1 MENNRKFEFKP
12 SKTAKS
18 AVLIF
23 LVKPRELNIKLNIN
37 NIVLAIFLLTVSGL
51 NGQDLHF
58 SQFYFAPLQ
67 LNPALTGVFK
77 EDIRFS
83 ANYRRQWKSVP
94 VDYLTFSGV
103 VDGKIPKFSFQNGF
117 FSGGLVF
124 NHDIAGDGNLT
135 YSNLSATGSYTQ
147 KLTEQQLLT
156 AGLQVGV
163 GQRRIDLS
171 QLTFGN
177 QFNGDLFLGTAPTRE
192 NLDQTSIQYLDFGV
206 GLNWHLQQEDQKY
219 WGDLGIGVFH
229 LTQPD
234 VGFYNQNKTVLPRRY
249 SIYGNFGFGIND
261 KVGLEFNG
269 YFQKQNTYTES
280 VALGLRFG
288 VSYRLVGARDALI
301 PNIAVAY
308 NAWLLGFSYD
318 FNQSDFELATNGRG
332 GPELALQYRITKVKP
347 LKASKS
353 CPIF

>member
-1 MENNRKFEFKP
+1 MNFFK
-12 SKTAKS
+12 SNY
-18 AVLIF
+18 LQ
-23 LVKPRELNIKLNIN
+23 IKLYIK
-37 NIVLAIFLLTVSGL
+37 NIVLVLFLLSTFGL
-51 NGQDLHF
+51 SGQDLHF
-58 SQFYFAPLQ
+58 SQFYYAPLQ

-103 VDGKIPKFSFQNGF
+103 VDGKITKLSFPNGF

-124 NHDIAGDGNLT
+124 NHDVAGDGSLT
-135 YSNLSATGSYTQ
+135 YSHFSGTASYTQ
-147 KLTEQQLLT
+147 KLTEQQLIS
-156 AGLQVGV
+156 AGLLIGG

-177 QFNGDLFLGTAPTRE
+177 QFNGDLFIESASTRE
-192 NLDQTSIQYLDFGV
+192 DLDQTNIQYLDFGV
-206 GLNWHLQQEDQKY
+206 GFNWHLQEEEQKY

-229 LTQPD
+229 LNQPD
-234 VGFYNQNKTVLPRRY
+234 VGFYNQVKTPLPRRL
-249 SIYGNFGFGIND
+249 SIYGNIGFAINE
-261 KVGLEFNG
+261 KIGLEFNG

-280 VALGLRFG
+280 VAGTGLRYQLTDTRGRELGLRFG
-288 VSYRLVGARDALI
+288 VSYRLLGERDALI

-318 FNQSDFELATNGRG
+318 FNQSDFELATNGKG

>member
-1 MENNRKFEFKP
+1 M
-12 SKTAKS
+12 
-18 AVLIF
+18 VIF
-23 LVKPRELNIKLNIN
+23 LVKSRNLKIEVYIK
-37 NIVLAIFLLTVSGL
+37 NIVLILSLLTVSGL

-77 EDIRFS
+77 EDIRFT

-103 VDGKIPKFSFQNGF
+103 VDGKITKLSFPNGF

-135 YSNLSATGSYTQ
+135 YSNISATASYTQ

-156 AGLQVGV
+156 AGLLIGG

-177 QFNGDLFLGTAPTRE
+177 QFNGDLFIGTAPTRE

-206 GLNWHLQQEDQKY
+206 GLNWHLQEEAQKY

-229 LTQPD
+229 LNQPD
-234 VGFYNQNKTVLPRRY
+234 VGFYNQTKTELPRRY
-249 SIYGNFGFGIND
+249 SIYGNIGFAINE
-261 KVGLEFNG
+261 KLGLEFNG

-280 VALGLRFG
+280 VAGTGVKYQLTDTRGRELSLRFG
-288 VSYRLVGARDALI
+288 VSYRFVGARDALI

-318 FNQSDFELATNGRG
+318 FNQSDFDLATNGRG

>member
-1 MENNRKFEFKP
+1 M
-12 SKTAKS
+12 
-18 AVLIF
+18 
-23 LVKPRELNIKLNIN
+23 NIGFYIKNI
-37 NIVLAIFLLTVSGL
+37 ISILLLSVVCTL

-58 SQFYFAPLQ
+58 SQFYYAPLQ
-67 LNPALTGVFK
+67 LNPALTGVFQ

-94 VDYLTFSGV
+94 VDYLTFSGTI
-103 VDGKIPKFSFQNGF
+103 DGKITRLSFPNGF

-124 NHDIAGDGNLT
+124 NHDVAGDGNLT
-135 YSNLSATGSYTQ
+135 YSNFSATASYTQ
-147 KLTEQQLLT
+147 KLTEQQLIS
-156 AGLQVGV
+156 AGILMGG

-171 QLTFGN
+171 GLTFGN
-177 QFNGDLFLGTAPTRE
+177 QFNGDLFVGSAPTRE
-192 NLDQTSIQYLDFGV
+192 NLDQTSVQYLDFGV
-206 GLNWHLQQEDQKY
+206 GFNWHLQDEDQKY
-219 WGDLGIGVFH
+219 WGDLGWGIFH
-229 LTQPD
+229 LTQPE
-234 VGFYNQNKTVLPRRY
+234 VGFYTQTKTVLPRRY
-249 SIYGNFGFGIND
+249 ALYGNIGFA
-261 KVGLEFNG
+261 VSQVLGLEFNG

-280 VALGLRFG
+280 VIGTGVKYQLTDTRGRELGLRFG
-288 VSYRLVGARDALI
+288 VSYRLLGPRDALI
-301 PNIAVAY
+301 PNIAVSY

>member
-1 MENNRKFEFKP
+1 MQLRFY
-12 SKTAKS
+12 
-18 AVLIF
+18 
-23 LVKPRELNIKLNIN
+23 IK
-37 NIVLAIFLLTVSGL
+37 NIVLTISLLTVYGL
-51 NGQDLHF
+51 NSQDLHF

-103 VDGKIPKFSFQNGF
+103 VDGKITNLRFPNGF

-124 NHDIAGDGNLT
+124 NHDVAGDGNLT
-135 YSNLSATGSYTQ
+135 YTNISATASYTQ
-147 KLTEQQLLT
+147 KLTDQQLIT
-156 AGLQVGV
+156 AGLLIGG

-171 QLTFGN
+171 QLNFGN
-177 QFNGDLFLGTAPTRE
+177 QFNGDLFVGSAPTRE
-192 NLDQTSIQYLDFGV
+192 NLDQTSVQYLDFGA
-206 GLNWHLQQEDQKY
+206 GLNWHLQEEEQKY
-219 WGDLGIGVFH
+219 WGDLGIGIFH
-229 LTQPD
+229 LTQPE
-234 VGFYNQNKTVLPRRY
+234 VGFYNQSKTVLPRRY
-249 SIYGNFGFGIND
+249 SIYGNIGFAINE
-261 KVGLEFNG
+261 KIGLEFNG

-280 VALGLRFG
+280 VVGTGVRYQLTDTRGRELAFRFG
-288 VSYRLVGARDALI
+288 TSYRLVGARDALI

>member
-1 MENNRKFEFKP
+1 MQTKFY
-12 SKTAKS
+12 
-18 AVLIF
+18 
-23 LVKPRELNIKLNIN
+23 IK
-37 NIVLAIFLLTVSGL
+37 NIVLLLAFSTVFGL
-51 NGQDLHF
+51 KGQDLHF
-58 SQFYFAPLQ
+58 SQFYYAPLQ

-103 VDGKIPKFSFQNGF
+103 VDGKITSLSFPNGF

-135 YSNLSATGSYTQ
+135 YSNISATASYTQ
-147 KLTEQQLLT
+147 KLTEQQLIT
-156 AGLQVGV
+156 AGLLIGA

-177 QFNGDLFLGTAPTRE
+177 QFNGDLFVGSAPTRE
-192 NLDQTSIQYLDFGV
+192 NLDDTSIQYLDFGV
-206 GLNWHLQQEDQKY
+206 GFNWHLQDEEQKY
-219 WGDLGIGVFH
+219 WGDLGVGVFH
-229 LTQPD
+229 LTQPN
-234 VGFYNQNKTVLPRRY
+234 VSFYNQGEAVLPRRF
-249 SIYGNFGFGIND
+249 SIYGNIGFAINEKID
-261 KVGLEFNG
+261 LEFNS
-269 YFQKQNTYTES
+269 YFQKQNAYTES
-280 VALGLRFG
+280 VAGAAIKYQLTDTRGRELGLRLG
-288 VSYRLVGARDALI
+288 ASYRFIGDRDALI

-308 NAWLLGFSYD
+308 NAWILGFSYD
-318 FNQSDFELATNGRG
+318 FNQSEFELATNGRG

>member
-1 MENNRKFEFKP
+1 M
-12 SKTAKS
+12 
-18 AVLIF
+18 
-23 LVKPRELNIKLNIN
+23 NIKLYIN
-37 NIVLAIFLLTVSGL
+37 TIILAISLLTASGL

-77 EDIRFS
+77 EDIRFM

-103 VDGKIPKFSFQNGF
+103 VDGKITKLSFPNGF

-124 NHDIAGDGNLT
+124 NHDVAGDGNLT
-135 YSNLSATGSYTQ
+135 YSNISATGSYTQ

-156 AGLQVGV
+156 AGLLIGV

-177 QFNGDLFLGTAPTRE
+177 QFNGDLFIGTAPTRE

-206 GLNWHLQQEDQKY
+206 GLNWHLQEEEQKY

-234 VGFYNQNKTVLPRRY
+234 VGFYNQTKTALPRRY
-249 SIYGNFGFGIND
+249 SIYGNIGFAINE
-261 KVGLEFNG
+261 KIGLEFNG
-269 YFQKQNTYTES
+269 YFQKQNAYTES
-280 VALGLRFG
+280 VAGTGVKYQLTDTRGRELGLRFG

>member
-1 MENNRKFEFKP
+1 MKIR
-12 SKTAKS
+12 
-18 AVLIF
+18 VY
-23 LVKPRELNIKLNIN
+23 IK
-37 NIVLAIFLLTVSGL
+37 NIVLILALLTTTSL

-58 SQFYFAPLQ
+58 SQFYYAPLQ

-103 VDGKIPKFSFQNGF
+103 VDGKITQLSFPNGF
-117 FSGGLVF
+117 FSGGVVF
-124 NHDIAGDGNLT
+124 NHDVAGDGNLT
-135 YSNLSATGSYTQ
+135 YSNISATASYTQ
-147 KLTEQQLLT
+147 KITEQQLIT
-156 AGLQVGV
+156 AGILLGG

-177 QFNGDLFLGTAPTRE
+177 QFNGDLFVGSAPTRE

-206 GLNWHLQQEDQKY
+206 GFNWHLQQEEQKY
-219 WGDLGIGVFH
+219 WGDLGVGIFH
-229 LTQPD
+229 LTQPE
-234 VGFYNQNKTVLPRRY
+234 VGFYNQKETVLPRRY
-249 SIYGNFGFGIND
+249 SLYGNIGFAINTT
-261 KVGLEFNG
+261 VGLELNG

-280 VALGLRFG
+280 VVGTAVRYQITDTRGRALGLRFG
-288 VSYRLVGARDALI
+288 VNYRLIGARDALI
-301 PNIAVAY
+301 PNVSVAY

-318 FNQSDFELATNGRG
+318 LNQSGFELATNGRG
-332 GPELALQYRITKVKP
+332 GPELALQYLITKVKP
-347 LKASKS
+347 LKTSKS